1 VRSALTAVEGV
12 SNIQT
17 NPNSSPPLC
26 TFEFANASLDIK
38 AKLDELGSTNPHI
51 KGWSLAN

>member
-1 VRSALTAVEGV
+1 MRSALTAVEGV

-17 NPNSSPPLC
+17 NPNASPPLC
-26 TFEFANASLDIK
+26 TFEFANTSLDIK
-38 AKLDELGSTNPHI
+38 ARLDELGSTNPHI